1 MSGRHFPVRPNL
13 RQLRYQ
19 AKDLLRAIKRGAPE
33 AVADLRQFHP
43 NPPDPPAARL
53 ADAQRALARS
63 YGLASWARLVLER
76 HLARDPDLLDR
87 TFAHEDI
94 YPPAL
99 GCPADRSL
107 ALHATPLAGGTLL
120 HLCMDYDEPAIA
132 RWLLAHGAD
141 VNAAAAV
148 DSDGFG
154 GHTALFGTVV
164 TQPGRLRQD
173 PEFARL
179 LLDHGADPNA
189 RASLRKRLR
198 GVDDE
203 TEHEYRDVTPLA
215 WGRQF
220 HDQSFVSRPA
230 MALIE
235 AAGGRE

>member
-1 MSGRHFPVRPNL
+1 
-13 RQLRYQ
+13 
-19 AKDLLRAIKRGAPE
+19 
-33 AVADLRQFHP
+33 
-43 NPPDPPAARL
+43 
-53 ADAQRALARS
+53 
-63 YGLASWARLVLER
+63 
-76 HLARDPDLLDR
+76 
-87 TFAHEDI
+87 
-94 YPPAL
+94 
-99 GCPADRSL
+99 
-107 ALHATPLAGGTLL
+107 
-120 HLCMDYDEPAIA
+120 
-132 RWLLAHGAD
+132 
-141 VNAAAAV
+141 V

-173 PEFARL
+173 PELARL
-179 LLDHGADPNA
+179 LLDHGADPNV